1 MSAGSRGLLVAVAL
15 VSGAIGFLLGRIS
28 PAPERAERAP
38 TRREAV
44 EPPPEAEAALEAA
57 AERAGRRAEEKG
69 ADAPEAEPAPEAP
82 LAEEPGTVRPDG
94 TIVGGASWAPS
105 TRLMAVSFL
114 LGSVD
119 EFFADANL
127 TDHQKRLLKA
137 ELEQRINDVM
147 QVAAD
152 YTNGALDGDATYE
165 KLTEVVTRGRAAA
178 AQVLDDRQMRKMQE
192 FERGI
197 GDFNRTNIV
206 NNELTTLRQELG
218 LDSEQE
224 RLVRPMVEARY
235 RRVQERFG
243 APLPNFMF
251 KPIRRQADKDIY
263 DETGQAIREY
273 LRPEQKAA
281 FDAADAKAATAIFE
295 YRSLLVPKPPG

>member
-1 MSAGSRGLLVAVAL
+1 VKRGLVVAIAL
-15 VSGAIGFLLGRIS
+15 GSGLIGFLLGRIS
-28 PAPERAERAP
+28 PAPDRAEPRTP
-38 TRREAV
+38 PRREAV
-44 EPPPEAEAALEAA
+44 ALPPDAEAAVQAA
-57 AERAGRRAEEKG
+57 ADRVGKRAGDQV
-69 ADAPEAEPAPEAP
+69 ADAPEAAPTSETP
-82 LAEEPGTVRPDG
+82 LAEVPGTVRPDG
-94 TIVGGASWAPS
+94 TIVGGASWAPY
-105 TRLMAVSFL
+105 TRLMAVSFF
-114 LGSVD
+114 LGRVD

-127 TDHQKRLLKA
+127 TDHQKQLLKA
-137 ELEQRINDVM
+137 ELEQRITDVM
-147 QVAAD
+147 QAAAD
-152 YTNGALDGDATYE
+152 FTNGALDGDATYE
-165 KLTEVVTRGRAAA
+165 KLADVVTKGRAAA
-178 AQVLDDRQMRKMQE
+178 AQVLDDRQMGKMQE

-206 NNELTTLRQELG
+206 NNELTTLRKELG

-224 RLVRPMVEARY
+224 RLVRPMIEERY

>member
-1 MSAGSRGLLVAVAL
+1 MKRGLVVAIAIG
-15 VSGAIGFLLGRIS
+15 SGLIGFLLGRIS
-28 PAPERAERAP
+28 PASDRAEPRTP
-38 TRREAV
+38 PRRESVELPPDAVTAV
-44 EPPPEAEAALEAA
+44 EDA
-57 AERAGRRAEEKG
+57 AERATTKPEPV
-69 ADAPEAEPAPEAP
+69 ADAPGAEPAPEAP

-165 KLTEVVTRGRAAA
+165 KLTEVVTKGRAAA

-206 NNELTTLRQELG
+206 NNELTTLRKELG
-218 LDSEQE
+218 LDPEQE
-224 RLVRPMVEARY
+224 RLVRPLVEARY

-251 KPIRRQADKDIY
+251 KPIRRQADQDIY
-263 DETGQAIREY
+263 DETGRAIREY

-295 YRSLLVPKPPG
+295 YRSLLVPKPPN